1 MPFGMCCIMS
11 LDNVQSK
18 YFLKNNDCLIV
29 PRKQFCNNFKCV
41 SSMTWAFLNHCL
53 RFLHCR
59 ELMTRKAIY
68 QVEWPLLN
76 KIICDILT
84 ADVEIQITDIND
96 NAPSISPVNI
106 LEITESATLTQPLLL
121 TTLTVTDADLTAQLE
136 FSISNNPDGVYSIN
150 NRGKLSYCPAVF
162 YPICYLHVYQISS
175 DYPQ

>member
-1 MPFGMCCIMS
+1 MS
-11 LDNVQSK
+11 LDNVQAK
-18 YFLKNNDCLIV
+18 YFLKIMIALLC
-29 PRKQFCNNFKCV
+29 QETSFFNNFKCV
-41 SSMTWAFLNHCL
+41 SSLTWAFLNYCL
-53 RFLHCR
+53 CFLHCKK
-59 ELMTRKAIY
+59 LMTRKAIY

-96 NAPSISPVNI
+96 NAPSISPVDI

-150 NRGKLSYCPAVF
+150 NRGKLSCCPAGF
-162 YPICYLHVYQISS
+162 LSDLLSICIS
-175 DYPQ
+175 DIQ